1 MTVLIE
7 SKGISFMQLMLLLFL
22 TADDVVV
29 AVSAGDSLLLFSAV
43 DYVVVAVPADDV
55 VVAIPAGDALL
66 LF

>member
-1 MTVLIE
+1 
-7 SKGISFMQLMLLLFL
+7 MQLMLLLFL